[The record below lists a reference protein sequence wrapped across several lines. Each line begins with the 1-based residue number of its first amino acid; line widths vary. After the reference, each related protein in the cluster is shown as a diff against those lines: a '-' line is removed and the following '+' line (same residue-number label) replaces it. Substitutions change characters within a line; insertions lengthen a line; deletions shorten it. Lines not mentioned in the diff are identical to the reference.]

1 MTTRRPTLASV
12 ARDLPAT
19 PEGCQRVLAALRE
32 HGRPMSLSLLTSRVP
47 PLPARLVAACLLDLI
62 VEQEEVSINDLN
74 QFELEIR

>member
-19 PEGCQRVLAALRE
+19 PEGCQRVLVALRE